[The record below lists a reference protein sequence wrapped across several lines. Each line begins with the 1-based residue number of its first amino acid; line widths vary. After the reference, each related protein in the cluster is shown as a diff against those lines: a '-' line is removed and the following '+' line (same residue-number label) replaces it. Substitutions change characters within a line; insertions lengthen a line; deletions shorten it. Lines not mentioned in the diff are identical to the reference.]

1 MTGRPHQSEFRLA
14 RGLNLSL
21 TLWLAVAAT
30 AGLTGLGQTAAA
42 APPASPPVVQPA
54 PAAMGKA
61 AFANLLMQV
70 QRRSFGDEKIEVIR
84 DARGAGHHFTCEQVS
99 QLMRTS
105 TAGDEQVKI
114 AAALYPRLV
123 DPDNFPRL
131 TATLAAESDR
141 RKLRQLVGR

>member
-1 MTGRPHQSEFRLA
+1 MTERHPQSKFRFA
-14 RGLNLSL
+14 PGINLSL
-21 TLWLAVAAT
+21 TLWLAAAAT
-30 AGLTGLGQTAAA
+30 AGLTGLGQTMAA
-42 APPASPPVVQPA
+42 APPAAQPAVQPT

-131 TATLAAESDR
+131 TTTLTAESDR